1 MRSVERRVE
10 GEAKTNTVLGTSLVW
25 VHPLCIYCIKHL
37 GVDPGCFVGTTPPL
51 GGHSGLSGLTN
62 IPGSPGRT
70 GGLPHQSHIPPAPNS
85 PDSPG
90 RTGGSL
96 TNEIYPPLLTA
107 LTALAALGGV
117 VAPSPMKYAP
127 RS

>member
-10 GEAKTNTVLGTSLVW
+10 GEAKTNTVLGTSVVW

-51 GGHSGLSGLTN
+51 GGHSGLSGL
-62 IPGSPGRT
+62 S
-70 GGLPHQSHIPPAPNS
+70 GLSNS

-90 RTGGSL
+90 SPGRSGGSL

-107 LTALAALGGV
+107 LTALAALGGLMGSLTNEIN
-117 VAPSPMKYAP
+117 PHS
-127 RS
+127 